1 MSPGEEPRVPLDR
14 APFPGPWRERG
25 ACRVVPT
32 AVFFPARGTSPAAA
46 KEVCRACP
54 VCEDCRAY
62 ALPLG
67 DLLGVWGGLAEVERQ
82 HLRRGHAD
90 PTPAPPVPVPTSK
103 RRRPRRGGVLY
114 RTLEELTAHP
124 GRWARVAI
132 YPGPYTAAGMAGR
145 LRAGTVAAPP
155 GIWQFEGRH
164 SDDGTSGLWAH
175 YGPTHVDVATTR
187 PDNVACLAPPIGS
200 APMKD
205 EWRHSDGSAS
215 RADGVHGPL
224 ADV

>member
-1 MSPGEEPRVPLDR
+1 MSAAEEPRVPLDS
-14 APFPGPWRERG
+14 APFPGPWREQG

-32 AVFFPARGTSPAAA
+32 AVFFPSRGTSLEPA

-54 VCEDCRAY
+54 VRDQCRDY
-62 ALPLG
+62 AIPLG
-67 DLLGVWGGLAEVERQ
+67 DLKGVWGGLAEVERQ
-82 HLRRGHAD
+82 RLRRGHTD
-90 PTPAPPVPVPTSK
+90 PLPRPPVPVASAK

-124 GRWARVAI
+124 GRWARVAL
-132 YPGPYTAAGMAGR
+132 YPAPYTAAGMAGR

-175 YGPTHVDVATTR
+175 YEPDHVNQATARTDDVA
-187 PDNVACLAPPIGS
+187 S
-200 APMKD
+200 
-205 EWRHSDGSAS
+205 
-215 RADGVHGPL
+215 
-224 ADV
+224 